1 MSGKSFIKQ
10 GSIGIGT
17 QTTTERDAGIS
28 TAVGETIFNTTAGN
42 LEFYNG
48 TTWIPTSASTPTI
61 TSITGNIIVNT
72 ASTLTINGS
81 DFGTAN
87 LVVRFV
93 QSDDSIDET
102 VTVTP
107 TSQTAASV
115 TVPAN
120 VRNNVTAGNDV
131 TITVQSEFGLTSDGS
146 TKTAVEFPAGG
157 DSITTSGDFRIHT
170 FTQSG
175 ILTNTIANLDVEY
188 LIIAGGGG
196 GGGQRGGGG
205 GAGGYRTNVSGQTSG
220 GGGSAESSMTLSST
234 GNFPVTVGAGG
245 AAGGTSPGVGGQGG
259 DSTFNSITSSGGGLA
274 RTDDENGADGGSGA
288 GAGGGGAFSGGSGTA
303 GQGHDGADSASNS
316 FSNAGSSG
324 GGAGSAASSTTGGT
338 IGAGG
343 NGVSSNITGI
353 AVTRAS
359 GGGGGSSHGSGN
371 APAPVGGGS
380 TGGNSGTAANAAT
393 ANTGGGGGGGGTGGG
408 SAGGSGI
415 VIIRY
420 DTTSI

>member
-42 LEFYNG
+42 LEFYDG
-48 TTWIPTSASTPTI
+48 TNWIPTSASTPTI
-61 TSITGNIIVNT
+61 TSITGSIVVSNAT
-72 ASTLTINGS
+72 TLTINGT

-107 TSQTAASV
+107 TSQTQASV
-115 TVPAN
+115 AVPAN

-131 TITVQSEFGLTSDGS
+131 TITVQSQFGLTSDG
-146 TKTAVEFPAGG
+146 TTVTAVAFPVGG

-175 ILTNTIANLDVEY
+175 ILTNTITNLGVQY

-196 GGGQRGGGG
+196 GGGGRGGGG
-205 GAGGYRTNVSGQTSG
+205 GAGGYRTNVPGQTSG
-220 GGGSAESSMTLSST
+220 GGASAETSMTLSST
-234 GNFPVTVGAGG
+234 GDFPVTVGAGG
-245 AAGGTSPGVGGQGG
+245 AAGGPGVGGQGG
-259 DSTFNSITSSGGGLA
+259 DSVFNSITSLGGGLG
-274 RTDDENGADGGSGA
+274 RTDDEVGADGGSGA
-288 GAGGGGAFSGGSGTA
+288 GGGGGGSFAGGSGTS
-303 GQGHDGADSASNS
+303 GQGNDGATSQSNS
-316 FSNAGSSG
+316 YSNAGSSG
-324 GGAGSAASSTTGGT
+324 GGAGGAGSPTVSGT

-343 NGVSSNITGI
+343 NGVSSNITGSD
-353 AVTRAS
+353 VTRAS
-359 GGGGGSSHGSGN
+359 GGGGGSSTSGGN
-371 APAPVGGGS
+371 APAPPGGGAA
-380 TGGNSGTAANAAT
+380 GGDGSTAASAAT

-420 DTTSI
+420 DTTTI